1 MLFDFLREMKHFT
14 AESSKKN
21 LVLRNSTILSLLKP
35 LVGFVKKLPAYTLN
49 TDLQITTDAKAV
61 RKALLEAEKPD
72 QLLFND
78 LRLFKL
84 LEYPVESHA
93 H

>member
-1 MLFDFLREMKHFT
+1 MKHST

-21 LVLRNSTILSLLKP
+21 LVLRNSTILSIVKP
-35 LVGFVKKLPAYTLN
+35 LVGFVRKLPVYTLS
-49 TDLQITTDAKAV
+49 TDNRITTDAKAV
-61 RKALLEAEKPD
+61 RKVILEAKEPN
-72 QLLFND
+72 QFLFNY
-78 LRLFKL
+78 LRFFKS